1 MTTPDTP
8 SHDSVAGPDGPS
20 ILLRDDI
27 AGHELRFTNPS
38 EMIRADSAGDV
49 PAALKKME
57 RARAMGKWCAG
68 YLSYEAGYALDPKLH
83 GHMPEGRQLPLVLM
97 GIFDEPKAQP
107 VSQGH
112 HGEAALSNFRPLWS
126 FEDYAPRFKRVHEH
140 LRQGDCYQ
148 ANLTFPITANW
159 QGSPAALFNE
169 MTERQPVRYAALV
182 DLGGPVILSHSP
194 ELFFKVD
201 EDRWIETH
209 PMKGTMR
216 RGATPEED
224 AALAEALRLDVKNR
238 AENLMIVDLLRNDI
252 SRICELGSLTVPEL
266 FRIES
271 YPTVHQ
277 LVSRVRARL
286 SQNVTIADIIT
297 ALFPC
302 GSITGAPKLRAM
314 QILRALED
322 RPRDIYCGAIGYA
335 APSGR
340 MQFNVAIRTLTLH
353 SDGQAVFNVGGGIV
367 YDSDARAEYEECLL
381 KARFATGQ
389 ALIAPE
395 SGGHT
400 AD

>member
-8 SHDSVAGPDGPS
+8 SGDSLAALDEPS
-20 ILLRDDI
+20 VLLRDDI
-27 AGHELRFTNPS
+27 AGQELCFTAPV
-38 EMIRADSAGDV
+38 EMIRADRAGDV
-49 PAALKKME
+49 PAALAMME
-57 RARAMGKWCAG
+57 SARANGKWCAG
-68 YLSYEAGYALDPKLH
+68 YLSYEAGFALDPKLH
-83 GHMPEGRQLPLVLM
+83 GQMPETRGVPLVLM
-97 GIFDEPKAQP
+97 GVFDAPDARP

-112 HGEAALSNFRPLWS
+112 DGTAGLSNFRPMWS
-126 FEDYAPRFKRVHEH
+126 FEDYAPRFNRVHEH

-148 ANLTFPITANW
+148 ANLTFPITADW
-159 QGSPAALFNE
+159 QGSAAALFNE

-182 DLGGPVILSHSP
+182 DLGGPVILSRSP
-194 ELFFKVD
+194 ELFFEVD
-201 EDRWIETH
+201 DNRWIETH

-224 AALAEALRLDVKNR
+224 AALAEALRQDVKNR

-252 SRICELGSLTVPEL
+252 SRICELGSLHVPEL

-286 SQNVTIADIIT
+286 NQDVTIANIIT

-314 QILRALED
+314 QILRGLED
-322 RPRDIYCGAIGYA
+322 QPRDIYCGAIGYTSPA
-335 APSGR
+335 GR
-340 MQFNVAIRTLTLH
+340 MRFNVAIRTLTLH
-353 SDGQAVFNVGGGIV
+353 DTGQAVFNVGGGIV
-367 YDSDARAEYEECLL
+367 YDSEVQAEYEECLL
-381 KARFATGQ
+381 KARFATGK
-389 ALIAPE
+389 ALATPDLDR
-395 SGGHT
+395 GA